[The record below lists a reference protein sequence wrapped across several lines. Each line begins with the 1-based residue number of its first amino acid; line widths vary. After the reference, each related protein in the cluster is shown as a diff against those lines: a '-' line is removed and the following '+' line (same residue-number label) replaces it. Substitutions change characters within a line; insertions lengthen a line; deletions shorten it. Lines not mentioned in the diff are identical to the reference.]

1 MPPFRGVNR
10 GSAKFH
16 RCERSTHG
24 RRTASNHTWPAQ
36 PAPARKAAVGRG
48 RALLWT
54 DFDARHAQALKNIG
68 CSPELTRRG
77 RQRLGGL
84 AELPHVAGGRDGAGG
99 ARRRGARPGGDR
111 PPRRDPRA
119 SGAHDAA
126 RGAAGDY
133 ASSASR
139 LRGLRHLNVPAV
151 LQLGYGISGGEV
163 TTLVGEGSAKAPPS
177 KLAIQRCARGA
188 APFACH
194 ACRVGPEFANW
205 SNGFGGKSL
214 LESQSWPT
222 VWADPGLKRRC
233 SQNLQPLRCGRLRR
247 DRRG

>member
-1 MPPFRGVNR
+1 VRKIN
-10 GSAKFH
+10 A
-16 RCERSTHG
+16 
-24 RRTASNHTWPAQ
+24 WPSHCVESHLAR
-36 PAPARKAAVGRG
+36 PARPRPQSCRGRG

-54 DFDARHAQALKNIG
+54 GFDARHAKALRNIG
-68 CSPELTRRG
+68 CSPELTWCG

-119 SGAHDAA
+119 SGAHNAT

-139 LRGLRHLNVPAV
+139 LCGLRQLSVPAV

-188 APFACH
+188 APFAYWD
-194 ACRVGPEFANW
+194 GPEFKNW
-205 SNGFGGKSL
+205 SSGFGGKSV

-233 SQNLQPLRCGRLRR
+233 SQDLQPLRCGRLR
-247 DRRG
+247 